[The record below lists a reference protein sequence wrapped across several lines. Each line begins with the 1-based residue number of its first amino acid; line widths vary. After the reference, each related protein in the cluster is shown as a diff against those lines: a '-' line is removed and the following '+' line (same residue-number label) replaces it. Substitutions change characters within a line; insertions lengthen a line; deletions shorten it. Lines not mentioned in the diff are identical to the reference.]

1 VRNFPNE
8 RGFVV
13 GVLKSF
19 LGLSSSV
26 YTSIYVAF
34 FEPDAVAFLLLLALL
49 PTVLS
54 ALLSKGLNY
63 VPYVEASEACLHQQ
77 QLHQQQQAGRSS
89 SRWSTTQGRCAVQRR
104 SASNCSAGPMQDVSA
119 TLQLQ
124 QLRTTSS

>member
-1 VRNFPNE
+1 MLCCVQVRNFPNE

-54 ALLSKGLNY
+54 ALLSLGLNY
-63 VPYVEASEACLHQQ
+63 VPYVEASEACQHQQ
-77 QLHQQQQAGRSS
+77 QLHQQQHAGS
-89 SRWSTTQGRCAVQRR
+89 SRWATTQGRCGKQRNSKTAAAILWTFACR
-104 SASNCSAGPMQDVSA
+104 V
-119 TLQLQ
+119 
-124 QLRTTSS
+124 